1 MSMHAV
7 RYHGPGRPFK
17 LEQVPLPE
25 PGPGQVRVRIA
36 AAGICHTELHFE
48 SGLLNLGVAP
58 ITMGHE
64 IAGTVDAV
72 GPGVMRRRPGDRVIV
87 YYYVGCGTCEWCR
100 RGEEN
105 LCGQLRAEYGFFHD
119 GGYAEAIVV
128 PERNAVPLPPGLGFE
143 AAAPIGCGVTTA
155 IHAANLARL
164 AAGETAVVYG
174 IGAVGF
180 GLVQL
185 ARLRGAR
192 VVGVG
197 RSPAKL
203 ARAREL
209 GAELAINA
217 RETDDVARVVHDYT
231 GGRGADLVFEL
242 VATRETMGPAARML
256 AKRGRLVFIGYSED
270 RFDVHP
276 IDLVI
281 REATVTASVG
291 NTLGEL
297 EEAVRL
303 VADGK
308 MRTVVDRT
316 LPLARWQDGL
326 DAVRRGEVVGRVVLQ
341 PAQG

>member
-1 MSMHAV
+1 MRAV
-7 RYHGPGRPFK
+7 RYHGPGRPFA

-72 GPGVMRRRPGDRVIV
+72 GPGVARRRPGDRVIV
-87 YYYVGCGTCEWCR
+87 YYYAGCGTCEWCR

-105 LCGQLRAEYGFFHD
+105 LCGQLRAEYGFVND

-128 PERNAVPLPPGLGFE
+128 PERNAVPLPEGVGFE

-155 IHAANLARL
+155 IHAGNLARL
-164 AAGETAVVYG
+164 TAGETAVVYG

-197 RSPAKL
+197 RTSAKL

-209 GAELAINA
+209 GAEVVINA
-217 RETDDVARVVHDYT
+217 RETSDVARAVQEFT
-231 GGRGADLVFEL
+231 GGRGADVVFEL

-276 IDLVI
+276 IELVI
-281 REATVTASVG
+281 REATVMASVG
-291 NTLGEL
+291 NTLAEL

-316 LPLARWQDGL
+316 LPLERWQEGL
-326 DAVRRGEVVGRVVLQ
+326 DAVRRGEAVGRVVLQ
-341 PAQG
+341 PARS